1 MAFVLW
7 FLLWFLTER
16 DAVADSKVVLLRR
29 VRTDGGWRYYPVA
42 YAPNGKVNPGVV
54 IVAGQ
59 EAKNSTGYYALRYY
73 VGKQLAMEA
82 LKDAGPAEAE
92 AKRRLREAR
101 MSIATVAKDAGIE
114 IKEPGPKRK
123 KLAAQLGQFLSATED
138 RGSLRAVEAYQ
149 LACREF
155 LTMIGHQ
162 YADQIVPED
171 IVRFQKALAERGMSA
186 RTVSNRHT
194 NVKTFLKFL
203 GYDIKELPK
212 PPRYDK
218 TLPEIYTDQELK
230 SFFDAITSPREN
242 LLFQILLQTGVRER
256 EAMFLEWNDT
266 DPKRK
271 VLKLQSKV
279 KRWGFRLKDFEERE
293 LPLSPELLSQLEAY
307 QRDHAGSC
315 SLIFGRNG
323 KPDSHMLRTLKQL
336 VRSAGLNCTK
346 CDGCLSK
353 SGECGNWYL
362 HKFRASF
369 CTKMHGNPEI
379 TMRTLQ
385 ALMGH
390 SDLEST
396 LRYHSYTVG
405 YLVIQRYIAAN

>member
-1 MAFVLW
+1 MVLLS
-7 FLLWFLTER
+7 FLAER
-16 DAVADSKVVLLRR
+16 DAMANSKVTLLRR
-29 VRTDGGWRYYPVA
+29 VRVDGGWRYYPAA
-42 YAPNGKVNPGVV
+42 YAPNGKVKPGLV

-59 EAKNSTGYYALRYY
+59 EVKHPTGYYALRHYK
-73 VGKQLAMEA
+73 GAKLIIDA
-82 LKDAGPAEAE
+82 LKDASPSEAE
-92 AKRRLREAR
+92 AQRKVKEAR
-101 MSIATVAKDAGIE
+101 MSAVVVARDSGIE
-114 IKEPGPKRK
+114 IKVPDPKRK
-123 KLAAQLGQFLSATED
+123 TLAAQLSQFLSATED
-138 RGSLRAVEAYQ
+138 WGSLRAVEAYQ

-155 LTMIGHQ
+155 LTVIGHQ

-171 IVRFQKALAERGMSA
+171 ILKFQKALAERGMSA
-186 RTVSNRHT
+186 RTVTNRHT

-242 LLFQILLQTGVRER
+242 LLFQILLQTGVREQ
-256 EAMFLEWNDT
+256 EVMFLEWDDI

-307 QRDHAGSC
+307 QHDHAGSC

-323 KPDSHMLRTLKQL
+323 KPDSHMLRTLKHL

-353 SGECGNWYL
+353 SRECGNWYL